1 VTKRTWIGLVIV
13 AMCAAFAAGLA
24 IGRVKK
30 PEQPPARELP
40 KVEPEKPK
48 ARDDSVLIASL
59 ERFRKALGDR
69 EKEVEE
75 LKAELDEVRAKL
87 PPALACEEE
96 SELKKWEERR
106 KERERQRTLEEKLK
120 PLKDK
125 ILQRKDKALRAEG
138 LDELAGL
145 LLADDREKSLVGLEV
160 LRSIGSIKCDKER
173 FEPYALKALNNAD
186 AEVRRS
192 ALRCLEALF
201 TPEQRADL
209 LIPMAKDPSPE
220 IRRMVAESL
229 SSIGVEDRSEE
240 IVSALRPL
248 LKDDDWRVR
257 GQAMDALWSRG
268 GATEEL
274 EEVALELAKR
284 PPRWEDEHEVGYGIY
299 GLSVKATQSAKLAQ
313 RLVEMHDERHDVPGF
328 VFWLW
333 LWNYASSVSSDVK
346 PIATQFCTRLLKEST
361 DPDERSAALQ
371 ILPSLAGES
380 VLPWLE
386 ELARSED
393 AEGIEERLAETIEGL
408 RQRESEER

>member
-1 VTKRTWIGLVIV
+1 MNKTTWIGLLVV
-13 AMCAAFAAGLA
+13 GMAAAFAGGLA
-24 IGRVKK
+24 IGKGKRV
-30 PEQPPARELP
+30 EQPARHEAP
-40 KVEPEKPK
+40 KVEIEKPRG
-48 ARDDSVLIASL
+48 RDDSVLIASL

-69 EKEVEE
+69 EKEVGE

-87 PPALACEEE
+87 PPALASEED

-106 KERERQRTLEEKLK
+106 KERERQRTLEEKSK

-145 LLADDREKSLVGLEV
+145 LLADDREKSLLGLEV

-186 AEVRRS
+186 GEVRRS
-192 ALRCLEALF
+192 ALRCLGVLF

-209 LIPMAKDPSPE
+209 LIPMAKDQSPE
-220 IRRMVAESL
+220 VRRMVAESL
-229 SSIGVEDRSEE
+229 SSIHVENRSEE

-257 GQAMDALWSRG
+257 GRAMDGLWSRG
-268 GATEEL
+268 GPTEEL

-284 PPRWEDEHEVGYGIY
+284 PTGWEDEQEFAYGIY
-299 GLSVKATQSAKLAQ
+299 WLSVKATQSAKLAQ
-313 RLVEMHDERHDVPGF
+313 RLVEMHDERHDVPNF
-328 VFWLW
+328 MFWLW
-333 LWNYASSVSSDVK
+333 LYNNASNLSSDVK
-346 PIATQFCTRLLKEST
+346 PIATQFCTRLLKESA

-371 ILPSLAGES
+371 ILPRLGGVS
-380 VLPWLE
+380 VLPQLE
-386 ELARSED
+386 EIAGSPD
-393 AEGIEERLAETIEGL
+393 AEGIEERLTEMIEGL

>member
-1 VTKRTWIGLVIV
+1 MG
-13 AMCAAFAAGLA
+13 AAFAVGLA
-24 IGRVKK
+24 IGKGKK
-30 PEQPPARELP
+30 REQPPAGELP
-40 KVEPEKPK
+40 KVEAERPK
-48 ARDDSVLIASL
+48 ARDESVLIASL

-69 EKEVEE
+69 EKQVGE

-87 PPALACEEE
+87 PPALASEEE
-96 SELKKWEERR
+96 SEFKKWEERR
-106 KERERQRTLEEKLK
+106 KERERQRTLEEKSK

-186 AEVRRS
+186 GEVRRS

-220 IRRMVAESL
+220 VRRMAAESL
-229 SSIGVEDRSEE
+229 SSIHVENRSEE

-257 GQAMDALWSRG
+257 GQAMDGLWSRG
-268 GATEEL
+268 GPTEEL
-274 EEVALELAKR
+274 EEVALQLAKR
-284 PPRWEDEHEVGYGIY
+284 PPGWENEQEVANRIY

-313 RLVEMHDERHDVPGF
+313 RLVEMHDERDDVSRF
-328 VFWLW
+328 TFL
-333 LWNYASSVSSDVK
+333 LCIWNDAGSLSSDVK

-361 DPDERSAALQ
+361 DPDDRSAALQ
-371 ILPSLAGES
+371 ILPMLGGVS
-380 VLPWLE
+380 VLPQLE
-386 ELARSED
+386 ELAGSPD
-393 AEGIEERLAETIEGL
+393 AEGIEERLAQMIEGL